1 VELVFTPQGGG
12 EKQRMEVYDFKGP
25 GVSIGMFNTDES
37 IEAFAH
43 SSLQVK
49 QLSCKGLMEP
59 NVGDKR
65 SNGIQN
71 MCTDC
76 LQF

>member
-37 IEAFAH
+37 IESFAH

-49 QLSCKGLMEP
+49 QLL
-59 NVGDKR
+59 
-65 SNGIQN
+65 
-71 MCTDC
+71 
-76 LQF
+76 

>member
-49 QLSCKGLMEP
+49 QKGYI
-59 NVGDKR
+59 N
-65 SNGIQN
+65 
-71 MCTDC
+71 
-76 LQF
+76 